1 MKELARFRTAGNE
14 AWFADPTAYWHKAVF
29 GPQAVSPD
37 VEARLRE
44 LHNAGQTPIQAIKA
58 LHAEYGFSLAEAKR
72 RFSLSPVWAAERK
85 ASEPLQREA
94 VRILRRHESAA

>member
-14 AWFADPTAYWHKAVF
+14 AWFTDPTAYWHKAVF

-37 VEARLRE
+37 IEARLRE
-44 LHNAGQTPIQAIKA
+44 LHNAGKTPMQAIKA

-72 RFSLSPVWAAERK
+72 RFSLSPAWAAERK

-94 VRILRRHESAA
+94 IRILRRQESAA